1 VYRGI
6 LPKQRRPLTRAQ
18 DRTRILDRG
27 PQMSSGHHTSIL
39 LATGACLSTANG
51 DPMSHNGTASAATA
65 YDQGA
70 EQNRFLRM
78 LPAASYFRM
87 RPYLESVP
95 LARKHVVWNVDD
107 PVEAVFFPRR
117 CVLSLLVTLKHRA
130 PVEAAT
136 VGNEGML
143 GVSPALGSDR
153 SPMLVVTQI
162 PGESLRM
169 CAALFRDL
177 IADDQPLR
185 DLTLRYSHA
194 LLEQT
199 AQSVACNRRHTT
211 VQRCARWLL
220 MTHDRVERD
229 EFTLTHQFLAMMLG
243 VRRASVTVALG
254 QLQRANLIRCV
265 YGSIAI
271 QNRPGLEATA
281 CECYDVV
288 ERRLRR
294 LFADESARLAVNSA
308 SA

>member
-1 VYRGI
+1 
-6 LPKQRRPLTRAQ
+6 
-18 DRTRILDRG
+18 
-27 PQMSSGHHTSIL
+27 MSRDNTS
-39 LATGACLSTANG
+39 S
-51 DPMSHNGTASAATA
+51 ATA
-65 YDQGA
+65 YNHNA

-78 LPAASYFRM
+78 LPASSYFRM

-95 LARKHVVWNVDD
+95 LPRKHVVWNVDD
-107 PVEAVFFPRR
+107 SVDTVFFPRR

-136 VGNEGML
+136 IGNEGML
-143 GVSPALGSDR
+143 GVSPTLGSDR

-162 PGESLRM
+162 PGEALRM
-169 CAALFRDL
+169 SAGLFREL
-177 IADDQPLR
+177 IADDRAVR

-220 MTHDRVERD
+220 MTHDRVDAD
-229 EFTLTHQFLAMMLG
+229 EFTLTHQFLALMLG

-254 QLQRANLIRCV
+254 QLQQTGLIRCV
-265 YGSIAI
+265 YGRIAI
-271 QNRPGLEATA
+271 RNRAGLEQAA
-281 CECYDVV
+281 CECYEVV
-288 ERRLRR
+288 ERRFRR
-294 LFADESARLAVNSA
+294 LFQRSEGAAAVTGA